1 MDKSSKSEQGMPH
14 PRRIR
19 REQRFVKGLLAVI
32 LNVGLGL
39 VILFLGWTAA
49 MVVLQ
54 GLEEW
59 KGL

>member
-1 MDKSSKSEQGMPH
+1 MSQ

-19 REQRFVKGLLAVI
+19 REQRFVKRFLAVL
-32 LNVGLGL
+32 LNFGLGL
-39 VILFLGWTAA
+39 VILFLGWTVA

>member
-1 MDKSSKSEQGMPH
+1 MPQL
-14 PRRIR
+14 RRTR
-19 REQRFVKGLLAVI
+19 REQRFVKPFLAVL
-32 LNVGLGL
+32 LNFGLGL